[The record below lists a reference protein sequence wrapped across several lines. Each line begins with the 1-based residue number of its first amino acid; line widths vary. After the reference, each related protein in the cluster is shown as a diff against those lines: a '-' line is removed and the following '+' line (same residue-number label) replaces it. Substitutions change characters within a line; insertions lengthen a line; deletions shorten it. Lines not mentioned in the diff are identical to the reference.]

1 MWPAIKGGTYQATGE
16 IIVAWLNLTTL
27 QSGVASAPFRNDLTD
42 YPYYACPGCI
52 TGAAIPANT
61 GSGQIVAVV
70 LPTGTA
76 SPRYQSPLPPEPC
89 TFTPSIGTFTAH

>member
-1 MWPAIKGGTYQATGE
+1 LPAIKGGTYQATGE

-42 YPYYACPGCI
+42 YPYPGQI
-52 TGAAIPANT
+52 TGTAIPTNT

-76 SPRYQSPLPPEPC
+76 SPRYQSPLRPEPC